1 MHTAPRLGYS
11 VRAAVGRSQE
21 DYVYFQRVQQAIS
34 KVVHGVGGFS
44 HAQWR
49 CFCNER
55 KQLASTEARNFLDGD
70 LIEMFLDLKRDK
82 MEEVAAQVSVHV
94 DELCKRIE
102 ELTRLH

>member
-1 MHTAPRLGYS
+1 
-11 VRAAVGRSQE
+11 VV
-21 DYVYFQRVQQAIS
+21 VQDQFAFYQ
-34 KVVHGVGGFS
+34 KVQLAMTKVIHGVGGFS

-55 KQLASTEARNFLDGD
+55 KQQASTEARNFLDGD
-70 LIEMFLDLKRDK
+70 LIEQFLDLKRDK

-102 ELTRLH
+102 ELQRLH